1 MTLPPVSQD
10 SVSKLTL
17 IGVAKSLLDIGEHP
31 SGFVASRRA
40 QGVALL
46 PPRADVERALAL
58 GTAPGISSR
67 SLGFTATSD

>member
-1 MTLPPVSQD
+1 M
-10 SVSKLTL
+10 
-17 IGVAKSLLDIGEHP
+17 

-46 PPRADVERALAL
+46 LPRADVERALAL
-58 GTAPGISSR
+58 STAPGISSR